1 MRNGTKKLIG
11 TIVFCGAFAGVCVL
25 LNLRGKDDYSEK
37 YAGYDLTSD
46 VTGLEREG
54 TYTGY
59 LHEHEGATYPGKT
72 VDIDIFDYT
81 AEGGDVE
88 VVANYHDEAKALFT
102 DSESM
107 VTFNVD
113 VPESGYYYVK
123 MDYLIPESRG
133 VAAERSIYIN
143 GELPFTDANNLTFT
157 RIWTDGGEIKVD
169 NQGNQIRPTQVEIY
183 DWQSSYFRDD
193 MGYITDPYTFYFDKG
208 SQTISL
214 GAENEPMYIKAL
226 SLEPVKAYPTYDQYV
241 ASAPSSSDGSDYI
254 AIIQG
259 EDSTR
264 RSESSLYA
272 KYDRSSPTTQPYSV
286 TTTVLNYTGG
296 DAWRSYGQWIEWD
309 FEVPE
314 DGYYN
319 IAIKGRQNYQRG
331 QVSSRA
337 VYIDGEIPFA
347 EASAVAF
354 PYDNDWNTIVVSDAN
369 GNNCSVYL
377 TKGTHTIRL
386 ESVLGSVGPRPHH

>member
-1 MRNGTKKLIG
+1 
-11 TIVFCGAFAGVCVL
+11 
-25 LNLRGKDDYSEK
+25 
-37 YAGYDLTSD
+37 
-46 VTGLEREG
+46 
-54 TYTGY
+54 
-59 LHEHEGATYPGKT
+59 
-72 VDIDIFDYT
+72 
-81 AEGGDVE
+81 
-88 VVANYHDEAKALFT
+88 
-102 DSESM
+102 
-107 VTFNVD
+107 
-113 VPESGYYYVK
+113 
-123 MDYLIPESRG
+123 
-133 VAAERSIYIN
+133 
-143 GELPFTDANNLTFT
+143 
-157 RIWTDGGEIKVD
+157 
-169 NQGNQIRPTQVEIY
+169 
-183 DWQSSYFRDD
+183 
-193 MGYITDPYTFYFDKG
+193 
-208 SQTISL
+208 
-214 GAENEPMYIKAL
+214 MYIKAL

-296 DAWRSYGQWIEWD
+296 EAWRSYGQWIEWD

-354 PYDNDWNTIVVSDAN
+354 PYDNDWNTIAVSDAN

-386 ESVLGSVGPRPHH
+386 ESVLGSVGPIIEELEDCTFRLNQIYRKILVYTGANPDQYRDYRIQDNYPEVMDAMELEYRRLYKLIDEYVPDRRLTTLLPLRP